1 MQDATVAPTQSAPQ
15 VSQTQPNSYVAPAAP
30 VAQSAAQAPTVGT
43 TPQWVASSPAA
54 VAPAPVAPAQMAA
67 QAPTY
72 APTPSS
78 YQEFQAPQPQ
88 DNPYKE
94 AFNKVVGLLSS
105 PVQFPFQGQQST
117 QTPVADQANYASQQT
132 TQLANQAA
140 PTSMPGINNNQGF
153 SNGSSQTSTDLTAEQ
168 LRANGVSEES
178 LQVIDHFGADAPAV
192 LNRYATQVEDALVKT
207 NSQLVEGVGLLKEL
221 NDEHKAYTKI
231 LTNPDILADY
241 TTKFFGPNGPFPVS
255 QASQAPQ
262 GRQVGQQFQT
272 QAPAAP
278 AAPRQAQAA
287 APAPT
292 RPEMPV
298 PPAPQ
303 AKGNPAD
310 FWNNFGN
317 ASDRDPQNAWK
328 YLTAAQQNPEIFR
341 QKLLVME

>member
-15 VSQTQPNSYVAPAAP
+15 VSQTQPNSYVAPVAP
-30 VAQSAAQAPTVGT
+30 VAQSAAQAPAVGT
-43 TPQWVASSPAA
+43 TPQWVATNSAA
-54 VAPAPVAPAQMAA
+54 VAPAPVAPAQMAT

-117 QTPVADQANYASQQT
+117 PTPAAGQANYASQQT

-140 PTSMPGINNNQGF
+140 PISTPGINSNQGY
-153 SNGSSQTSTDLTAEQ
+153 SNASSQTSTGITQEQ
-168 LRANGVSEES
+168 LAASGVSDAS

-192 LNRYATQVEDALVKT
+192 LNNYACKVEDALVKT

-241 TTKFFGPNGPFPVS
+241 TTKFFGPQGPYPVS
-255 QASQAPQ
+255 K
-262 GRQVGQQFQT
+262 

-278 AAPRQAQAA
+278 APARQTVGQQFQSQGPARPQAA
-287 APAPT
+287 APQ

-298 PPAPQ
+298 PPQPQ
-303 AKGNPAD
+303 TAATPGD
-310 FWNNFGN
+310 FWNKFGS
-317 ASDRDPQNAWK
+317 AADRDPQNAWR
-328 YLTAAQQNPEIFR
+328 YLNAAQQNPEVFR

>member
-1 MQDATVAPTQSAPQ
+1 MQADTSPQTQSAPQ
-15 VSQTQPNSYVAPAAP
+15 VSPTQPNSYVAPVAP
-30 VAQSAAQAPTVGT
+30 VAQSAAQAPAVGP
-43 TPQWVASSPAA
+43 TPQWVATNSAA
-54 VAPAPVAPAQMAA
+54 VAPAPVAPAQRAT

-117 QTPVADQANYASQQT
+117 QTPAVDQANYGSPQT
-132 TQLANQAA
+132 TQLASQVA

-153 SNGSSQTSTDLTAEQ
+153 SNASSQTSTDLTADQ
-168 LRANGVSEES
+168 LKANGVSEAS

-192 LNRYATQVEDALVKT
+192 LNDYACQVEDALVKT
-207 NSQLVEGVGLLKEL
+207 NDQLVEGVGLLKEL

-255 QASQAPQ
+255 QAPEAPQ
-262 GRQVGQQFQT
+262 GVQVGQQYQT

-278 AAPRQAQAA
+278 TQAQAA

-310 FWNNFGN
+310 FWNNFGS

>member
-1 MQDATVAPTQSAPQ
+1 
-15 VSQTQPNSYVAPAAP
+15 
-30 VAQSAAQAPTVGT
+30 
-43 TPQWVASSPAA
+43 
-54 VAPAPVAPAQMAA
+54 
-67 QAPTY
+67 
-72 APTPSS
+72 
-78 YQEFQAPQPQ
+78 
-88 DNPYKE
+88 
-94 AFNKVVGLLSS
+94 
-105 PVQFPFQGQQST
+105 
-117 QTPVADQANYASQQT
+117 
-132 TQLANQAA
+132 
-140 PTSMPGINNNQGF
+140 MPGINNNQGF
-153 SNGSSQTSTDLTAEQ
+153 SNDYSQTSTGITQEQ
-168 LRANGVSEES
+168 LAASGVSDES

-207 NSQLVEGVGLLKEL
+207 NGQLVEGVGLLKEL

-255 QASQAPQ
+255 VQAPEAPQ
-262 GRQVGQQFQT
+262 GMQVGQQFQT
-272 QAPAAP
+272 QAPAA
-278 AAPRQAQAA
+278 QAA
-287 APAPT
+287 ATAPT

-303 AKGNPAD
+303 SQGNPED